1 MTKYKVINRFKE
13 KNHGGHVY
21 EVGDVYPKQG
31 ERFNKQ
37 RAEYLAK
44 YNAEFKK
51 TFLEEIKE
59 VKQTKASKTIQ
70 DINKVK
76 VGNGNDSVLNL
87 DGEVKLEVGD
97 AE

>member
-1 MTKYKVINRFKE
+1 MTKYKVINQFKE
-13 KNHGGHVY
+13 KNHNGHIY
-21 EVGDVYPKQG
+21 NVGDIYPKQG

-59 VKQTKASKTIQ
+59 VK
-70 DINKVK
+70 
-76 VGNGNDSVLNL
+76 
-87 DGEVKLEVGD
+87 EVKAKKEVGD

>member
-1 MTKYKVINRFKE
+1 MTKYKVINKFKE

-44 YNAEFKK
+44 YNADFKK
-51 TFLEEIKE
+51 VFLEEIKE
-59 VKQTKASKTIQ
+59 AK
-70 DINKVK
+70 
-76 VGNGNDSVLNL
+76 
-87 DGEVKLEVGD
+87 EVKAKKEVG
-97 AE
+97 EE